1 MGGSCRRIEG
11 ELRTEGDRLAH
22 ITVWQP
28 GPPWSSSSSF
38 PMFGFLV
45 SSHLECLCKA
55 IELVRKL
62 NLDLAPNITGMLMM

>member
-1 MGGSCRRIEG
+1 MEGS
-11 ELRTEGDRLAH
+11 LRTGAYQLAY

-28 GPPWSSSSSF
+28 GPPWSSSSF
-38 PMFGFLV
+38 PMFSFLV

-62 NLDLAPNITGMLMM
+62 NLDLAPNRTESPKSSTY